1 MHDQIV
7 KQWPNIGSYVVRDGH
22 LFLGLV
28 KDGGIYEFAPQNA
41 GQTGPKSPVA
51 SKGPL
56 DWICTDEG
64 EPLRVTF
71 YSTQPA
77 MVLLERGGV
86 ARPAFQVKAASGSKY
101 EGEGVMFWEAR
112 GEAMLTWMGSDSM
125 CKRN

>member
-1 MHDQIV
+1 L
-7 KQWPNIGSYVVRDGH
+7 S
-22 LFLGLV
+22 LV
-28 KDGGIYEFAPQNA
+28 KDGGIYEFAPQNP

-51 SKGPL
+51 SKGPV
-56 DWICTDEG
+56 DWICAGDG

-112 GEAMLTWMGSDSM
+112 GEAMLAWMGSEST